1 MKKFSILLLALLLSV
16 LPLLAACGEDDPAD
30 SSSSDAGTPPSD
42 AGTDVSEAPKSFPL
56 EEKRFDDSTVTIL
69 TRKGRY
75 SQQFVP
81 NEEFE
86 GSVINVAVDSRNAYI
101 EEVYGIKLEVMETAR
116 PAADIVTYITADTD
130 DFDLVCDA
138 VYSMVPQVVSNY
150 FYSLNDLLELDRPW
164 WDQNANTY
172 LTLSDKIFFVAGD
185 ALFTDDM
192 HTAGV
197 IFNKEIYATQFE
209 PQYGCTLYDMVD
221 QGKWTYDVMHEMA
234 KAFARPNAD
243 GVWGDIDA
251 YYGIVTDGYTG
262 ATMMTN
268 GSGTVT
274 ASKDENGNIS
284 LNVVSQRS
292 VDAFSIVYDMLSNQN
307 VSTYAER
314 LKGSYPDSYFGEI
327 TNMFLNGHALFQVGY
342 LSTLVD
348 MKNNALADQTD
359 PGVLPIPKFNEE
371 QADYF
376 CGVNAYQS
384 DVLGIP
390 INVSDNLEATC
401 YLLELLGYYSGTD
414 SRFGSNSVSSAFY
427 ETTLKLQS
435 VTQDDDSRM
444 IDLITGSRIYDLG
457 GIFNWGGRLIGIY
470 SSCLYNNQNQ
480 LVSNW
485 DAIQSSV
492 EAAMEETIQA
502 YRDSIA

>member
-1 MKKFSILLLALLLSV
+1 MKKLCILLLALLLAA
-16 LPLLAACGEDDPAD
+16 LPLLSACGGE
-30 SSSSDAGTPPSD
+30 DAGSSAAAQSGNTD
-42 AGTDVSEAPKSFPL
+42 GTDPTKVFPL
-56 EEKRFDDSTVTIL
+56 AEKHFGDSTVTIL

-81 NEEFE
+81 NEEYE
-86 GSVINVAVDSRNAYI
+86 GSVINAAVESRNGYI
-101 EEVYGIKLEVMETAR
+101 EEKYGIRLEVMETSR
-116 PAADIVTYITADTD
+116 PATDIVTYITADTND
-130 DFDLVCDA
+130 YDLVCDA
-138 VYSMVPQVVSNY
+138 VYSMVPQVVESY

-172 LTLSDKIFFVAGD
+172 LTLSDKVFFVAGD
-185 ALFTDDM
+185 ALFSDDM

-197 IFNKEIYATQFE
+197 IFNKEVYATQFE
-209 PQYGCTLYDMVD
+209 QQYGTLYDMVD
-221 QGKWTYDVMHEMA
+221 KGTWTYDVMHEMA
-234 KAFARPNAD
+234 KAFARPND
-243 GVWGDIDA
+243 EGNWGDIDA

-262 ATMMTN
+262 ATMLTN

-274 ASKDENGNIS
+274 ASKDESGNIS
-284 LNVVSQRS
+284 LNVVDRRS

-314 LKGSYPDSYFGEI
+314 LKGNYPDSYFGEI
-327 TNMFLNGHALFQVGY
+327 TNMFLNGHALFQVAY

-359 PGVLPIPKFNEE
+359 PGILPIPKFNTE
-371 QADYF
+371 QDGYF

-401 YLLELLGYYSGTD
+401 YLLELLGYYSGKD
-414 SRFGSNSVSSAFY
+414 SQFGENSVSSAFY

-435 VTQDDDSRM
+435 VTADNDSRM
-444 IDLITGSRIYDLG
+444 IDLITSSRIYDLG

-492 EAAMEETIQA
+492 ETAMEDTIQA

>member
-1 MKKFSILLLALLLSV
+1 MKKLSLLLLALLLCA
-16 LPLLAACGEDDPAD
+16 LPLLAACGGETTPAGA
-30 SSSSDAGTPPSD
+30 SSGGGESSEPAN
-42 AGTDVSEAPKSFPL
+42 VFPL
-56 EEKRFDDSTVTIL
+56 EEKTFPEKTVTIL
-69 TRKGRY
+69 TRGNRF
-75 SQQFVP
+75 SQQFYP
-81 NEEFE
+81 NEEYE

-101 EEVYGIKLEVMETAR
+101 EEKYGIRLEVVESSR
-116 PAADIVTYITADTD
+116 PATDIVTYITADTD
-130 DFDLVCDA
+130 DYDLVCDA
-138 VYSMVPQVVSNY
+138 VYYMVPQVVSNY

-172 LTLSDKIFFVAGD
+172 LTLSDKVFFVAGD

-197 IFNKEIYATQFE
+197 IFNKDLYVIQYE
-209 PQYGCTLYDMVD
+209 PQYGSLYEMVD
-221 QGKWTYDVMHEMA
+221 EGKWTYDVMFEMA
-234 KAFARPNAD
+234 RAFARPNDD
-243 GVWGDIDA
+243 GNWGDVDA

-262 ATMMTN
+262 ATMLTN

-274 ASKDENGNIS
+274 ASKDEQGNIS

-292 VDAFSIVYDMLSNQN
+292 VDAFSKVYDVLSDQT

-314 LKGSYPDSYFGEI
+314 LKGNYPDSYFGEI
-327 TNMFLNGHALFQVGY
+327 TNMFLNGHALFQVAY

-348 MKNNALADQTD
+348 MKNSAVEDRAD
-359 PGVLPIPKFNEE
+359 PGVLPIPKFEAAQE
-371 QADYF
+371 DYY

-401 YLLELLGYYSGTD
+401 YLLELLGYYSGKD
-414 SRFGSNSVSSAFY
+414 SQFGNESVSSAFY

-444 IDLITGSRIYDLG
+444 IDLITSSRIYDLG

-485 DAIQSSV
+485 DSIHVSV
-492 EAAMEETIQA
+492 ETAMEETIQA
-502 YRDSIA
+502 YQESIN

>member
-1 MKKFSILLLALLLSV
+1 MKKLCILLLALLLAA
-16 LPLLAACGEDDPAD
+16 LPLLSACGESEPAGT
-30 SSSSDAGTPPSD
+30 SSSGGNAE
-42 AGTDVSEAPKSFPL
+42 VSEDTKAFPL
-56 EEKRFDDSTVTIL
+56 GEKYFGDSTVTIL

-81 NEEFE
+81 NEEYE
-86 GSVINVAVDSRNAYI
+86 GSVINAAVESRNALI
-101 EEVYGIKLEVMETAR
+101 EEKYGIRLEVVESSR
-116 PAADIVTYITADTD
+116 PATDIVTYITADTND
-130 DFDLVCDA
+130 YDLVCDA
-138 VYSMVPQVVSNY
+138 VYYMVPQVVESY
-150 FYSLNDLLELDRPW
+150 FCSLNDLLELDRPW

-172 LTLSDKIFFVAGD
+172 LTLSDKVFFVAGD

-197 IFNKEIYATQFE
+197 IFNKEIYATQYE
-209 PQYGCTLYDMVD
+209 SQYGSLYDMVD
-221 QGKWTYDVMHEMA
+221 QGKWTYDIMHEMA
-234 KAFARPNAD
+234 KSFARPNDD
-243 GVWGDIDA
+243 GNWGDVDA

-262 ATMMTN
+262 ATMLTN

-284 LNVVSQRS
+284 LNVVAQRS

-307 VSTYAER
+307 LSTYAEQ
-314 LKGSYPDSYFGEI
+314 LKSKYPEGYFGEI
-327 TNMFLNGHALFQVGY
+327 TKMFLNGHALFQVAY

-348 MKNNALADQTD
+348 MKNSALEDQAD
-359 PGVLPIPKFNEE
+359 PGVLPIPKFEAD
-371 QADYF
+371 QTDYF

-384 DVLGIP
+384 DVIGIP

-401 YLLELLGYYSGTD
+401 YLLELLGYYSGTA
-414 SRFGSNSVSSAFY
+414 SQFGDNSVSSAFY
-427 ETTLKLQS
+427 ETTLKLQA

-485 DAIQSSV
+485 DSIQSSV
-492 EAAMEETIQA
+492 ETAMEETIQA

>member
-1 MKKFSILLLALLLSV
+1 MKKLCILLLALLLSA
-16 LPLLAACGEDDPAD
+16 LPLLAACGEGE
-30 SSSSDAGTPPSD
+30 SSGTSSDA
-42 AGTDVSEAPKSFPL
+42 AGTDVSDAAKVFPM
-56 EEKRFDDSTVTIL
+56 EEKYFGDSTVTVL
-69 TRKGRY
+69 TRSGRY

-86 GSVINVAVDSRNAYI
+86 GSVINVAVDSRNSFI
-101 EEVYGIKLEVMETAR
+101 EEKYGIRLEAVESSR
-116 PAADIVTYITADTD
+116 PAADIVTYITAETD
-130 DFDLVCDA
+130 DYDLVCDS
-138 VYSMVPQVVSNY
+138 VYNMVPQVVSNY
-150 FYSLNDLLELDRPW
+150 FYSLNDLLELNRPW
-164 WDQNANTY
+164 WDQNANAY
-172 LTLSDKIFFVAGD
+172 LTLSDKVFFVAGD

-197 IFNKEIYATQFE
+197 IFNKEVYATQFE
-209 PQYGCTLYDMVD
+209 QQYGSLYDMVD
-221 QGKWTYDVMHEMA
+221 RGEWTYDVMHEMA
-234 KAFARPNAD
+234 KAFARPND
-243 GVWGDIDA
+243 QGNWGDVDA

-262 ATMMTN
+262 ATMLTN

-284 LNVVSQRS
+284 LNVVSRRS
-292 VDAFSIVYDMLSNQN
+292 VDAFSVVYDMLSNQN

-314 LKGSYPDSYFGEI
+314 LRDKYPDSYFGEI
-327 TNMFLNGHALFQVGY
+327 SNMFLNGHALFQVGY

-359 PGVLPIPKFNEE
+359 PGVLPIPKFDKE
-371 QADYF
+371 QDGYF

-390 INVSDNLEATC
+390 ISVSDNLEATC
-401 YLLELLGYYSGTD
+401 YLLELLGYYSGKD
-414 SRFGSNSVSSAFY
+414 SRFGNDSVSSAFY

-435 VTQDDDSRM
+435 VTQDNDSRM
-444 IDLITGSRIYDLG
+444 IDLITSSRIYDLG

-485 DAIQSSV
+485 DSIQVAV
-492 EAAMEETIQA
+492 ETAMEETVQA